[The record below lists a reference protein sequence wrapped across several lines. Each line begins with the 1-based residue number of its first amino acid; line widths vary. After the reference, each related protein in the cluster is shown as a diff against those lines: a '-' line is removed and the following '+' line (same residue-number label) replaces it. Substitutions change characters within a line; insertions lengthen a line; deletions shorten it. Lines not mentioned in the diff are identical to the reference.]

1 LLKISW
7 FAPIKNDLFVQRRLL
22 SRCIDVDVKMLV
34 HDKQDF
40 CIDWANLKN
49 SLLNMS
55 LDKNCPF
62 CSKIG
67 QGLK

>member
-1 LLKISW
+1 M
-7 FAPIKNDLFVQRRLL
+7 QRRLL
-22 SRCIDVDVKMLV
+22 SGCIGVDVKMLV

-40 CIDWANLKN
+40 CIDWANLEKII
-49 SLLNMS
+49 LNNDLS
-55 LDKNCPF
+55 QNLGF